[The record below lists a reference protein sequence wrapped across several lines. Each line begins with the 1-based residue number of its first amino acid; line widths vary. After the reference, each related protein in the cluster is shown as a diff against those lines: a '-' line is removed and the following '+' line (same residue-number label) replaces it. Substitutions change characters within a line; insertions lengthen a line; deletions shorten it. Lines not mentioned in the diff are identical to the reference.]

1 MPAGALLEALLG
13 DCRRA
18 AGSVDI
24 VRGLDMSRKF
34 AGKSRGRKRSRIASG
49 RPSAREAVAASAP
62 GFARLRGLAPIWLG
76 PVVIAVAGIAMLGW
90 TWRTWPDVL
99 VDFGRELYVPWQLAA
114 GQVLYRDV
122 AYFNGPFS
130 PYWNAFWFRLFGVSL
145 TTLIVSNFLGVAA
158 LTAMLYAILREI
170 GSTLSATIACVV
182 FVLLFAFEN
191 LLPNGNYNFMAP
203 YSHDLT
209 HGLLLAVAA
218 LFCLLRYHAR
228 RQLIWI
234 AAMGLSLGLVFLTK
248 VEVVLA
254 GGASVVTGLALTL
267 WAERPD
273 ARRLRKIAGTFLG
286 AAAVPVV
293 TTLILFGLAM
303 PLATAL
309 RFSIGHWFAASQT
322 AVTSLPFY
330 QEGMGTQD
338 LGASV
343 KALAT
348 AVFWYLVILGPP
360 ALLALWVRGRA
371 RHRVVDAVALFIVMA
386 GVLGLSWQ
394 NIGWRHALRPLP
406 VFTLFAGVA
415 WLAVSFGRLRSGQ
428 ADRALIL
435 RLSMIVFAGV
445 LLLKMA
451 FNARIYHYGFALAM
465 PATLL
470 LVVCLIHWIPAGLDR
485 LGGYGGTFRAAAMA
499 VLLVAVGFH
508 TYAAALEVRFRSVKL
523 GTDGDAFFA
532 DSRALYVIK
541 ALEELGRRAR
551 PDQTLLVLPEGVII
565 NYLSR
570 RVNPTPYFV
579 FMPVELALFGEEQML
594 SSMQAHPADF
604 VMLVHRDTSEYGV
617 RFFGRDYGRK
627 LYAWMMA
634 HYRPIT
640 LIGAPPLQDKRFGIL
655 LLRRHEID

>member
-1 MPAGALLEALLG
+1 MGRARAGHSE
-13 DCRRA
+13 
-18 AGSVDI
+18 
-24 VRGLDMSRKF
+24 LDMNRKF
-34 AGKSRGRKRSRIASG
+34 AAKSRSKQRSRTASG
-49 RPSAREAVAASAP
+49 RPSAREAGAASAP
-62 GFARLRGLAPIWLG
+62 GFERLRGRASLWLG
-76 PVVIAVAGIAMLGW
+76 PVVIGVAGIAMLAW

-99 VDFGRELYVPWQLAA
+99 VDFGRELYVPWRLAA
-114 GQVLYRDV
+114 GQVLYRDL
-122 AYFNGPFS
+122 AYFNGPLS
-130 PYWNAFWFRLFGVSL
+130 PYWNSLWFRLFGVSL
-145 TTLIVSNFLGVAA
+145 TTLIVSNFLCVAA
-158 LTAMLYAILREI
+158 LTAMLYAILREV
-170 GSTLSATIACVV
+170 GSTLSATMACVV
-182 FVLLFAFEN
+182 FVLLFAFGN
-191 LLPNGNYNFMAP
+191 LVADTGNYNFMAP

-234 AAMGLSLGLVFLTK
+234 AAMGLTLGLVFLTK

-254 GGASVVTGLALTL
+254 GGAAAVTGLALTL

-273 ARRLRKIAGTFLG
+273 ARRLRNIAGVFLG

-293 TTLILFGLAM
+293 TALILFSLAM
-303 PLATAL
+303 PLATVL
-309 RFSIGHWFAASQT
+309 RFPLGHWFAPSWM

-330 QEGMGTQD
+330 QKGMGTED

-348 AVFWYLVILGPP
+348 AAFWYLVLLGPP

-371 RHRVVDAVALFIVMA
+371 RHRVVGAVALFIVMV
-386 GVLGLSWQ
+386 GMLGLSGQ
-394 NIGWRHALRPLP
+394 DIGWRHALRPLP
-406 VFTLFAGVA
+406 VFTLVAGVA

-435 RLSMIVFAGV
+435 RLSMIVFAEV
-445 LLLKMA
+445 LLLKMVL
-451 FNARIYHYGFALAM
+451 NARIFQYGFALAM

-470 LVVCLIHWIPAGLDR
+470 LVVCLAHWIPAGLDR
-485 LGGYGGTFRAAAMA
+485 LGGYGGMFRAAAMA
-499 VLLVAVGFH
+499 VLLVAIGFH
-508 TYAAALEVRFRSVKL
+508 ILGTGLLGVRFRSIRV
-523 GTDGDAFFA
+523 GTAGDAFLA

-541 ALEELGRRAR
+541 ALEELGHRTR
-551 PDQTLLVLPEGVII
+551 PDQTLLVLPEGVMI

-579 FMPVELALFGEEQML
+579 FLPLELALFGEDQML
-594 SSMQAHPADF
+594 SSMQAHPADY

-617 RFFGRDYGRK
+617 PFFGRDYGRK
-627 LYAWMMA
+627 LYAWIMA
-634 HYRPIT
+634 HYRPLT

-655 LLRRHEID
+655 LLRRYEID